1 MKCTEACVSHDCE
14 NFWNEETDL
23 ENTKL
28 DENDYDLEERTPYI
42 LLSITHCVSI
52 TIISLFPQPDY

>member
-1 MKCTEACVSHDCE
+1 MKCSEACVSHDCE

-28 DENDYDLEERTPYI
+28 DENDYDLEERTPDI

-52 TIISLFPQPDY
+52 TII